1 MVSEYFD
8 KKDDGYS
15 KIEKM
20 YLKIVSDLKDKAAK
34 RESDENQENI
44 AEFLRQFEEAVV
56 SNQWNKVFRLM
67 TLYEKK
73 GFDKIEMQEVSLEE
87 LIDNCVNTDINK
99 F

>member
-1 MVSEYFD
+1 M
-8 KKDDGYS
+8 
-15 KIEKM
+15 
-20 YLKIVSDLKDKAAK
+20 KIVSDLKDKAAK
-34 RESDENQENI
+34 RESDKNQENI

-67 TLYEKK
+67 TLYEKR

>member
-1 MVSEYFD
+1 
-8 KKDDGYS
+8 
-15 KIEKM
+15 M

-34 RESDENQENI
+34 RESEKNRENI
-44 AEFLRQFEEAVV
+44 KEFLRQFEEAVV
-56 SNQWNKVFRLM
+56 GNQWNKVFRLM

-73 GFDKIEMQEVSLEE
+73 GFDTIEIQEVGLEE

>member
-1 MVSEYFD
+1 
-8 KKDDGYS
+8 
-15 KIEKM
+15 M

-56 SNQWNKVFRLM
+56 NNQWNKVFRLM

>member
-1 MVSEYFD
+1 M
-8 KKDDGYS
+8 
-15 KIEKM
+15 
-20 YLKIVSDLKDKAAK
+20 KIVSDLKDKAAK

-67 TLYEKK
+67 TLYEKR

>member
-1 MVSEYFD
+1 
-8 KKDDGYS
+8 
-15 KIEKM
+15 M

>member
-1 MVSEYFD
+1 
-8 KKDDGYS
+8 
-15 KIEKM
+15 M
-20 YLKIVSDLKDKAAK
+20 YLKIVSDLKDHAAK

>member
-1 MVSEYFD
+1 
-8 KKDDGYS
+8 
-15 KIEKM
+15 M

-56 SNQWNKVFRLM
+56 NNQWNKVFRLM
-67 TLYEKK
+67 TLYEKR

>member
-1 MVSEYFD
+1 
-8 KKDDGYS
+8 
-15 KIEKM
+15 M

-34 RESDENQENI
+34 RESEKNRENI
-44 AEFLRQFEEAVV
+44 KEFLRQFEEAVV
-56 SNQWNKVFRLM
+56 WNQWNKVFRLM

-73 GFDKIEMQEVSLEE
+73 GFDTIEIQEVGLEE

>member
-1 MVSEYFD
+1 M
-8 KKDDGYS
+8 
-15 KIEKM
+15 
-20 YLKIVSDLKDKAAK
+20 KIVSDLKDKAAK

-56 SNQWNKVFRLM
+56 NNQWNKVFRLM

>member
-1 MVSEYFD
+1 
-8 KKDDGYS
+8 
-15 KIEKM
+15 M

-44 AEFLRQFEEAVV
+44 AEFLRQFEQAVV